1 MQYRAGLP
9 GWKLFARAG
18 GTVVVRVEVMKDAD
32 AGVYVARS
40 RDLDGLVVE
49 APTLDELRTEVIGAA
64 SQLLDIAMDGQH
76 ARAKTDIRMSDSVL
90 CPA

>member
-1 MQYRAGLP
+1 MKYRAGLP

-18 GTVVVRVEVMKDAD
+18 GTVVVRVDVMKDD
-32 AGVYVARS
+32 EAGVFVARS

-49 APTLDELRTEVIGAA
+49 APTLDELRQEVIGAT
-64 SQLLDIAMDGQH
+64 SQLLEMAMDGQH

-90 CPA
+90 CAA